1 MARFLKSASLIII
14 AASIWACRPPETSTS
29 ASDEAAKSTSSEIA
43 SETVPSTVKDK
54 MKRKNFRYDTDGKT
68 DEDHL
73 YLEEV
78 LGEAALSE
86 VKSWNAR
93 SLARLESD
101 PRFEA
106 MQAEALSILNSKDKI
121 PYVSYQK
128 GKVQN
133 FWQDADHVRG
143 IWRRA
148 SLESYLSEDT
158 DWETVIDFDALS
170 KAEDA
175 NWVYKGRNCLPPEN
189 SRCMISLSDG
199 GKDAVVRREFDAAA
213 KTWIKDGFNVDESK
227 GAAVWLNKDQLLIG
241 VDFGEDSLTNSGY
254 PMVTKSVSYTHLR
267 AHETVLDLVCRL
279 LLE

>member
-1 MARFLKSASLIII
+1 MPYMSLNLLALRAEFRLFAGLFYSPIYRETYMARFLKSASLIII
-14 AASIWACRPPETSTS
+14 AASIWACRPPES
-29 ASDEAAKSTSSEIA
+29 AKSTSSEIA

-78 LGEAALSE
+78 LGDAALSE

-148 SLESYLSEDT
+148 SLESYLSGT
-158 DWETVIDFDALS
+158 QIGKRSLILTYYLRKKMPIGFI
-170 KAEDA
+170 KAEA
-175 NWVYKGRNCLPPEN
+175 
-189 SRCMISLSDG
+189 
-199 GKDAVVRREFDAAA
+199 
-213 KTWIKDGFNVDESK
+213 
-227 GAAVWLNKDQLLIG
+227 
-241 VDFGEDSLTNSGY
+241 
-254 PMVTKSVSYTHLR
+254 
-267 AHETVLDLVCRL
+267 VCRL
-279 LLE
+279 KIRAA